1 MFSVQNA
8 QQPRL
13 RSQICMPISYGVC
26 TRVRA
31 ALCTCTVRSVF
42 SECEREGEWARFE

>member
-1 MFSVQNA
+1 MFCIKCPTTKIVQPDFYA
-8 QQPRL
+8 YKL
-13 RSQICMPISYGVC
+13 WCVY
-26 TRVRA
+26 RVRA